1 MKSTPSDHLARPTRR
16 ACPFS
21 NCRLNV
27 SCNYDILKHTNLKL
41 VFRCV
46 KNIKSPLNA
55 LVII

>member
-1 MKSTPSDHLARPTRR
+1 MPSDHLARPTRR

-41 VFRCV
+41 VLRCV